1 MLKCY
6 HLMSAMIWNG
16 HTSTNESLEARFGCC
31 FQVRHV
37 LLIRRLQPCGED
49 LQLQVVSVS
58 PGGDVYKS
66 ASHMPPPLLWR
77 GFVLWQS
84 RSSTAQYLPSKS
96 SVKPLQKC
104 LGSGDTWSGLIPYV
118 IMYTWRTRRKEFHEK
133 AQSSWNAV
141 GILSSGNEHKSS
153 ELKPNK

>member
-16 HTSTNESLEARFGCC
+16 QTSTNESLEARFGCC
-31 FQVRHV
+31 FQVCHV

-66 ASHMPPPLLWR
+66 ASHMGPPCCEEALFSDSHGP
-77 GFVLWQS
+77 VQPNI
-84 RSSTAQYLPSKS
+84 YLQKR
-96 SVKPLQKC
+96 LQKC

-141 GILSSGNEHKSS
+141 DILSSVNEHKSS
-153 ELKPNK
+153 ALKPNK